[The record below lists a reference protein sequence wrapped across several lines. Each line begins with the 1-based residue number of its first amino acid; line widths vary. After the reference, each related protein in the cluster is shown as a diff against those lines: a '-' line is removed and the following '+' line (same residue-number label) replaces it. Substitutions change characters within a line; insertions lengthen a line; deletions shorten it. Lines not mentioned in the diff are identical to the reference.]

1 MTAPN
6 GARPVLVTFGEIMGL
21 ISTTSIGTLD
31 VARDATIGIGGAEG
45 NVAIGA
51 ARLGVSARWTGRV
64 GRDAMGDLVERR
76 LRSDG
81 VDARVVRDE
90 AFTGLM
96 VRHRRTA
103 GAVHVD
109 YHRSGSAGSRLCPED
124 GVATGITAR
133 DLLHVTGITPALSVS
148 AREACFAAVEDARA
162 AGAAV
167 SLDVNYRSKLWA
179 PDVARALLADL
190 AGRCDVLF
198 AGVDEAALVLCSA
211 EADAR
216 VLVTELARL
225 GPREVIVKDGARGCA
240 AVIDGDELVVPA
252 PPVPEV
258 DPVGA
263 GDAFVAGYLAERLA
277 GEPPSVRLR
286 TATAMGAYAVT
297 VPGDCELLPT
307 RVELAEAH
315 LVDVVR

>member
-1 MTAPN
+1 
-6 GARPVLVTFGEIMGL
+6 
-21 ISTTSIGTLD
+21 
-31 VARDATIGIGGAEG
+31 
-45 NVAIGA
+45 
-51 ARLGVSARWTGRV
+51 
-64 GRDAMGDLVERR
+64 
-76 LRSDG
+76 
-81 VDARVVRDE
+81 
-90 AFTGLM
+90 
-96 VRHRRTA
+96 
-103 GAVHVD
+103 
-109 YHRSGSAGSRLCPED
+109 
-124 GVATGITAR
+124 
-133 DLLHVTGITPALSVS
+133 
-148 AREACFAAVEDARA
+148 
-162 AGAAV
+162 V

-198 AGVDEAALVLCSA
+198 AGVDEAALVLCSV

-216 VLVTELARL
+216 VLATELARL